1 MKNKKKNGN
10 SMETLKRQ
18 FMRMQSPSAFGA
30 VRRFDSASFMNV
42 PPEMA
47 RRDAAYDQLSS
58 LFLSRSFD
66 SMSTAERREL
76 YSRIIDR
83 LTMTVE
89 KTEFIQ
95 SADILEK
102 RHLEGAE
109 LLMFLR
115 LVLKYFASLDAMAE
129 SQSAA
134 EDFPALKKLLNTVLD
149 NTFVSL
155 NSTFHSSEAE
165 LFEAVQNALR
175 SAQPL
180 LDASR
185 EKRRKQFSKS
195 DSERYERS
203 YAAFTDYYA
212 DPQNP

>member
-1 MKNKKKNGN
+1 
-10 SMETLKRQ
+10 
-18 FMRMQSPSAFGA
+18 
-30 VRRFDSASFMNV
+30 
-42 PPEMA
+42 MA

-58 LFLSRSFD
+58 LFLARAFD

-76 YSRIIDR
+76 YSRIIAR

-95 SADILEK
+95 SADHMEK

-115 LVLKYFASLDAMAE
+115 LVLKYFAALDAMAE

-134 EDFPALKKLLNTVLD
+134 EDYPALKKLLNTD
-149 NTFVSL
+149 NTFLSL

-180 LDASR
+180 LDASC

-212 DPQNP
+212 DPKNP